1 MREEYAMADLKTEYT
16 NRGGRTCAVE
26 HLVVPDSGN
35 DGRERLLE
43 ELAGILTR
51 PDEPVSA

>member
-43 ELAGILTR
+43 ELVGILTR

>member
-1 MREEYAMADLKTEYT
+1 MQEEYAMADLKTEYT

-26 HLVVPDSGN
+26 HLVVPDSG
-35 DGRERLLE
+35 
-43 ELAGILTR
+43 ILTR